1 MGSTPENM
9 LKYEN
14 YKEQMKRLKAAMT
27 NHFYLEAVFIEY
39 AILEDR
45 LESALRH
52 SGKWHPKPD
61 QHTSIDR
68 KVRLLMAQAEEHK
81 SPAQKYFQPE
91 MMQEV
96 LDWKNKRNPLMHS
109 LMKQQL
115 HTDDLASFAEDGM
128 RLVKQVGNKV
138 KLFNRAT
145 EQMLPS
151 IGILPCKPG
160 L

>member
-1 MGSTPENM
+1 MGTSPENM

-27 NHFYLEAVFIEY
+27 SHFYLEAVFIEY

-68 KVRLLMAQAEEHK
+68 KVRLLMAQAEEKK
-81 SPAQKYFQPE
+81 SLAQKYFQPE
-91 MMQEV
+91 MMQEI
-96 LDWKNKRNPLMHS
+96 LDWKNRRNPLMHS

-115 HTDDLASFAEDGM
+115 HTEDLANLANEGLI
-128 RLVKQVGNKV
+128 LVRQISNKV
-138 KLFNRAT
+138 SLFNKAIIRKNSST
-145 EQMLPS
+145 
-151 IGILPCKPG
+151 
-160 L
+160 

>member
-1 MGSTPENM
+1 MNSTPENM

-27 NHFYLEAVFIEY
+27 SQFYLEAIFIEY
-39 AILEDR
+39 AILEGR

-68 KVRLLMAQAEEHK
+68 KVKLFMAQAEERN
-81 SPAQKYFQPE
+81 SFAQKYFQAE
-91 MMQEV
+91 MMQEI
-96 LDWKNKRNPLMHS
+96 LDWKNRRNPLIHS

-115 HTDDLASFAEDGM
+115 HTEDLEVLATDGIAI
-128 RLVKQVGNKV
+128 VKRVSGKV
-138 KLFNRAT
+138 SLFNKALERKRNV
-145 EQMLPS
+145 S
-151 IGILPCKPG
+151 N
-160 L
+160 

>member
-1 MGSTPENM
+1 MNSTPENM

-27 NHFYLEAVFIEY
+27 NQFYLEAIFIEY

-68 KVRLLMAQAEEHK
+68 KVRLLMAQAEEKK
-81 SPAQKYFQPE
+81 SLAQKYFQPE
-91 MMQEV
+91 LMQEI
-96 LDWKNKRNPLMHS
+96 LDWKNRRNPLMHS

-115 HTDDLASFAEDGM
+115 HTEDLAGLATEGLV
-128 RLVKQVGNKV
+128 LVKQVSNEV
-138 KLFNRAT
+138 SLFNRAT
-145 EQMLPS
+145 ERM
-151 IGILPCKPG
+151 KNV
-160 L
+160 

>member
-1 MGSTPENM
+1 MESTPENM

-27 NHFYLEAVFIEY
+27 NQFYLEAIFIEY

-52 SGKWHPKPD
+52 SGQWHSKPD

-68 KVRLLMAQAEEHK
+68 KVRLLMAQAEEKK
-81 SPAQKYFQPE
+81 SLAQKYFQPE
-91 MMQEV
+91 MMQEI
-96 LDWKNKRNPLMHS
+96 LDWKNRRNPLMHS

-115 HTDDLASFAEDGM
+115 HTDDLSGLAEEGLA
-128 RLVKQVGNKV
+128 LVKQVSNKV

-145 EQMLPS
+145 DRINIE
-151 IGILPCKPG
+151 K
-160 L
+160 

>member
-1 MGSTPENM
+1 MDPELENM

-14 YKEQMKRLKAAMT
+14 YKEQMKRLKMALT
-27 NHFYLEAVFIEY
+27 NQFYLEAVFIEY

-68 KVRLLMAQAEEHK
+68 KVRLLMAQAEEKK
-81 SPAQKYFQPE
+81 SLAQKYFQPE
-91 MMQEV
+91 MMQEII
-96 LDWKNKRNPLMHS
+96 DWKDRRNPLMHS

-115 HTDDLASFAEDGM
+115 HTEDLANLANEGLI
-128 RLVKQVGNKV
+128 LVRQISNKV
-138 KLFNRAT
+138 SLFNKAIIRKNG
-145 EQMLPS
+145 QHNS
-151 IGILPCKPG
+151 
-160 L
+160 